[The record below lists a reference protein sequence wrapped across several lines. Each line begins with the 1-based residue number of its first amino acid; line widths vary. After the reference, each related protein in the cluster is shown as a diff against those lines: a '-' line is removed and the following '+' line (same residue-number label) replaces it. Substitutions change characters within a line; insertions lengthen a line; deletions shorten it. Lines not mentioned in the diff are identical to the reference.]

1 MRNSPLHRT
10 LASLA
15 AIFFIFPA
23 VCAASDGDAVKVTIL
38 SNFTSDV
45 ARGKVLNAL
54 IEQFNQAHRGRIEVV
69 SNPDP
74 DWPTLQQKI
83 KSMIAAGSPPDVFL
97 YNFNPSD
104 LTREQS
110 GQLMDWSAYLN
121 ADSGWQAN
129 FDPKNLE
136 AVTVNKQIVAI
147 PSDQA
152 PVLIYYHKDLFQKAG
167 IQSFP
172 TTWDEFFKDAEKLK
186 AIGVPAIALMTA
198 DDAWHTMNAFTYL
211 ATAAGGV
218 DVFNLNQ
225 SLNSPAIVEGATQ
238 LKKLFNY
245 TTPDAV
251 GANYA
256 ISSNNFITGKAA
268 MVIDGP
274 WLISSLQSAGA
285 NDVGVAVAPTN
296 GDDRVPAGYIVTDSL
311 NLWGAG
317 KATNKAKEEAVT
329 EWIKFLTSVDNARK
343 MAVEGQYPVAVK
355 IELTQEDINRAG
367 PLMGAVL
374 QYNLA
379 APAKVV
385 EAVRNIKPAAT
396 AQLPSLLE
404 ALAIGQ
410 VSPPDFANQLQGF
423 NK

>member
-225 SLNSPAIVEGATQ
+225 SLNSPAIVEGASQ

>member
-1 MRNSPLHRT
+1 
-10 LASLA
+10 
-15 AIFFIFPA
+15 
-23 VCAASDGDAVKVTIL
+23 
-38 SNFTSDV
+38 
-45 ARGKVLNAL
+45 VLNAL
-54 IEQFNQAHRGRIEVV
+54 IEQFNQAHRGKIEVV

-104 LTREQS
+104 ITREQS
-110 GQLMDWSAYLN
+110 GQLMDWSTYLN
-121 ADSGWQAN
+121 ADSAWKAN

-167 IQSFP
+167 IQGFP

-238 LKKLFNY
+238 LKKLFNF

-274 WLISSLQSAGA
+274 WLISSLQAAGA

-296 GDDRVPAGYIVTDSL
+296 GDNRVPAGYIVTDSL

-317 KATNKAKEEAVT
+317 KASNKAKEEAVA
-329 EWIKFLTSVDNARK
+329 EWIKFLTSVDNAKK

>member
-211 ATAAGGV
+211 ATAAGGRRCI
-218 DVFNLNQ
+218 Q
-225 SLNSPAIVEGATQ
+225 S
-238 LKKLFNY
+238 
-245 TTPDAV
+245 
-251 GANYA
+251 
-256 ISSNNFITGKAA
+256 
-268 MVIDGP
+268 
-274 WLISSLQSAGA
+274 
-285 NDVGVAVAPTN
+285 
-296 GDDRVPAGYIVTDSL
+296 
-311 NLWGAG
+311 
-317 KATNKAKEEAVT
+317 
-329 EWIKFLTSVDNARK
+329 
-343 MAVEGQYPVAVK
+343 
-355 IELTQEDINRAG
+355 
-367 PLMGAVL
+367 
-374 QYNLA
+374 
-379 APAKVV
+379 
-385 EAVRNIKPAAT
+385 
-396 AQLPSLLE
+396 
-404 ALAIGQ
+404 
-410 VSPPDFANQLQGF
+410 
-423 NK
+423 

>member
-23 VCAASDGDAVKVTIL
+23 VCAASDGDAVRVTIL

-54 IEQFNQAHRGRIEVV
+54 IEQFNQAHRGKIEVV

-104 LTREQS
+104 ITREQS
-110 GQLMDWSAYLN
+110 GQLMDWSTYLN
-121 ADSGWQAN
+121 ADSAWKAN

-238 LKKLFNY
+238 LKKLFNF